1 MQNVSKLGFGMM
13 RLPMNG
19 ADIDLVKTQEMVD
32 AYMAAGGNY
41 FDTSVAYNGGKSE
54 RAIYE
59 TVVKK
64 YPRDSFYI
72 ATKLPAWL
80 GPKNADE
87 AKAMFDTS
95 LDNLK
100 CGYFDFY
107 LLHNLGDTRTQLFE
121 DWGIWEYLKEK
132 KEQGLI
138 RHLGFSIHD
147 TADALEEVL
156 IKHPEAEFVQ
166 LQINYVDWEDPSIQS
181 RKCYEIARKYN
192 KPVIIKEPVKGG
204 SLANF
209 PSPAADYLTAL
220 DPNASLA
227 SWAVR
232 FAADLPGVLTVL
244 SGMST
249 LEQVKDNLNTMKNIA
264 LTDEQRA
271 ALFQA
276 ADALNAMPR
285 IPCTECAYCV
295 KGCPMDIP
303 IPDIFSCYN
312 TITVYNNTVGAQR
325 TYNMVTARHGKPGD
339 CIACGRCESACPQ
352 HISIINQLKIAKK
365 ELEK

>member
-19 ADIDLVKTQEMVD
+19 NEIDLAKTQAMVD

-41 FDTSVAYNGGKSE
+41 FDTSVAYQGGQSE

-87 AKAMFDTS
+87 AKAMFNTS

-107 LLHNLGDTRTQLFE
+107 LLHNLGQERTPLFE
-121 DWGIWEYLKEK
+121 EWGIWEYLIEK
-132 KEQGLI
+132 KKQGLI

-147 TADALEEVL
+147 TADALEDVL
-156 IKHPEAEFVQ
+156 QKHPETEFVQ
-166 LQINYVDWEDPSIQS
+166 LQINYVDWEDEQIQS

-192 KPVIIKEPVKGG
+192 KPIIIMEPVKGG

-209 PSPAADYLTAL
+209 PSPAADHLTAL
-220 DPNASLA
+220 DPHASLA

-249 LEQVKDNLNTMKNIA
+249 MEQMEDNISTMKNIA
-264 LTDEQRA
+264 LSDQQRA
-271 ALFQA
+271 ALFRA

-312 TITVYNNTVGAQR
+312 TKTVYHNVTGAKR
-325 TYNMVTARHGKPGD
+325 TYDIVTGRHGKPGD
-339 CIACGRCESACPQ
+339 CIACGQCESACPQ
-352 HISIINQLKIAKK
+352 HIKIIENLQIAKK
-365 ELEK
+365 EMEL

>member
-19 ADIDLVKTQEMVD
+19 DEIDLVKTQAMVD

-64 YPRDSFYI
+64 YPRDSFRI

-80 GPKNADE
+80 GPKNEAE
-87 AKAMFDTS
+87 AKAMFNTS

-107 LLHNLGDTRTQLFE
+107 LLHNLGQERTSIFE
-121 DWGIWEYLKEK
+121 DWGIWDFLMEK

-147 TADALEEVL
+147 TADALEAVL
-156 IKHPEAEFVQ
+156 QKHPETEFVQ
-166 LQINYVDWEDPSIQS
+166 LQINYVDWEDEQIQS
-181 RKCYEIARKYN
+181 RKCYEVARKYN
-192 KPVIIKEPVKGG
+192 KPIIIMEPVKGG

-209 PSPAADYLTAL
+209 PSPAADCLTAL

-249 LEQVKDNLNTMKNIA
+249 MEQVKDNLNTMKNIG
-264 LTDEQRA
+264 LTDDQRTA
-271 ALFQA
+271 IFRA
-276 ADALNAMPR
+276 ADALRTMPR

-312 TITVYNNTVGAQR
+312 TKTVYHNVDGALR
-325 TYNMVTARHGKPGD
+325 TYNIVTARHGKPGD

-352 HISIINQLKIAKK
+352 HIKIIDQLKMAGE
-365 ELEK
+365 ELK

>member
-13 RLPMNG
+13 RLPMIG
-19 ADIDLVKTQEMVD
+19 EEIDLVKTQAMVD
-32 AYMAAGGNY
+32 AYMADGGNY
-41 FDTSVAYNGGKSE
+41 FDTSVAYQGGKSE

-64 YPRDSFYI
+64 YPRDRFYI

-80 GPKNADE
+80 GPKNEDE

-95 LDNLK
+95 LNNLK

-166 LQINYVDWEDPSIQS
+166 LQINYADWEDATVQS

-192 KPVIIKEPVKGG
+192 KPVIIMEPVKGG
-204 SLANF
+204 SLANY
-209 PSPAADYLTAL
+209 PAPAADILQNL
-220 DPNASLA
+220 DPNVSLS
-227 SWAVR
+227 SWAIR
-232 FAADLPGVLTVL
+232 FAANLEGVLTVL

-249 LEQVKDNLNTMKNIA
+249 LEQVQDNLHTMQTPP
-264 LTDEQRA
+264 LTDAEIA
-271 ALFQA
+271 AVFDA
-276 ADALNAMPR
+276 AKKLSEMPR
-285 IPCTECAYCV
+285 IPCTGCEYCV
-295 KGCPMDIP
+295 KGCPMNIN
-303 IPDIFSCYN
+303 IPDVFESYN
-312 TITVYNNTVGAQR
+312 IKTVYNNLDGAR
-325 TYNMVTARHGKPGD
+325 RSYGFALRNHGNPSD
-339 CIACGRCESACPQ
+339 CIGCGRCESACPQ
-352 HISIINQLKIAKK
+352 KISIINQLKIAKN
-365 ELEK
+365 ELEN